1 MLQTKRIRPTLPAAD
16 MERAKKFYKDKLGF
30 TPSGENPGG
39 VVYDCANGTGF
50 LLYPSPNAGKCPTTY
65 AAWETDDLEA
75 EVKELKSK
83 EVVFEEYDM
92 PGLKTVDSIAQLGP
106 DKAAWF
112 KDSEGN
118 ILGIFQMGMPDFSKS

>member
-1 MLQTKRIRPTLPAAD
+1 MLAKLRIRPTLPAAD
-16 MERAKKFYKDKLGF
+16 IERAKKFYKDKLGF

-39 VVYDCANGTGF
+39 VIYDCANGTGF

-65 AAWETDDLEA
+65 AGWETNDIKA
-75 EVKELKSK
+75 EVKELKDK
-83 EVVFEEYDM
+83 GVVFEEYDT
-92 PGLKTVDSIAQLGP
+92 PAYKTVDSIAKLGN

-118 ILGIFQMGMPDFSKS
+118 ILGIFQMGMAV